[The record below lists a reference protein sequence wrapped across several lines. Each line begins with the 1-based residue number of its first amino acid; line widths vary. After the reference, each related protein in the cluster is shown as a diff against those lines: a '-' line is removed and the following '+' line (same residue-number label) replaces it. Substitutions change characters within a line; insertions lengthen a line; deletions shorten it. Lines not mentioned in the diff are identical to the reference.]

1 MRLGPL
7 EIVFIIVIIIAA
19 VIIARI
25 ARRGRGN
32 STEHDE
38 PSVDITGRPRQ
49 RNTNRFQG
57 FFKRTGIG
65 LVVAGIILLIAGI
78 GMFQWAFQS
87 YMWSFVIIAIG
98 FILVLLTRGK
108 R

>member
-7 EIVFIIVIIIAA
+7 EIVFIIVIIIAV
-19 VIIARI
+19 VIIARL
-25 ARRGRGN
+25 ARRGRGT
-32 STEHDE
+32 STEQDE
-38 PSVDITGRPRQ
+38 PPVDITGRPRQ

-65 LVVAGIILLIAGI
+65 LVLASIILLIVGI
-78 GMFQWAFQS
+78 GMFHWAFQI

-98 FILVLLTRGK
+98 SIMILLTRGK

>member
-7 EIVFIIVIIIAA
+7 EIVFIIVIIIAV

-25 ARRGRGN
+25 VRRGHST
-32 STEHDE
+32 STEHDI
-38 PSVDITGRPRQ
+38 SGRPRQ

-57 FFKRTGIG
+57 FFRRTGIG
-65 LVVAGIILLIAGI
+65 LVLAGIILLIAGI
-78 GMFQWAFQS
+78 GMFHWAFQS

-98 FILVLLTRGK
+98 FIMVMLTRGK

>member
-7 EIVFIIVIIIAA
+7 EIIFIIVIIIAA

-25 ARRGRGN
+25 ARRGRGT
-32 STEHDE
+32 STEQDE
-38 PSVDITGRPRQ
+38 PPVDITGKPLQ
-49 RNTNRFQG
+49 RKTNRFQG

-65 LVVAGIILLIAGI
+65 LVLAGIILLIAGI
-78 GMFQWAFQS
+78 GMFQWAFHS
-87 YMWSFVIIAIG
+87 YMWSFVIIAVG
-98 FILVLLTRGK
+98 FIMVLLARNE